1 MAQEEFKEPEHKEV
15 VDEIDPEYEKLL
27 QTEPLQGLSDKEV
40 EERLARFGKNGILN
54 WPRNSWTKN

>member
-54 WPRNSWTKN
+54 